1 MEGTGDYGPYCES
14 KCSVG
19 TNVVQRGRESVNWI
33 VGEAYR
39 SVYVP
44 GCGAKDRGKV

>member
-1 MEGTGDYGPYCES
+1 VDRPSCGA
-14 KCSVG
+14 KFSVG
-19 TNVVQRGRESVNWI
+19 TDVVQRGRESVNWI